1 MIKATFEYIKE
12 HVQRIKDD
20 RIPYSI
26 DIDLDDFVNVVCR
39 KEDGTLKN
47 DREIWE
53 EARDLFIERLQSY
66 DFQLGEMREYPEE
79 GK

>member
-1 MIKATFEYIKE
+1 MIFEYIKD

-39 KEDGTLKN
+39 KDDGTLKN

-53 EARDLFIERLQSY
+53 EARVLFIERLQNC
-66 DFQLGEMREYPEE
+66 DFNLGEMREYPED

>member
-12 HVQRIKDD
+12 RVERITNETT
-20 RIPYSI
+20 PYSI

-39 KEDGTLKN
+39 KDDGTLKS

-53 EARDLFIERLQSY
+53 EARDLFIERLQNY
-66 DFQLGEMREYPEE
+66 DFNLGEMREYPEE

>member
-12 HVQRIKDD
+12 RVERITNETT
-20 RIPYSI
+20 PHSI
-26 DIDLDDFVNVVCR
+26 DIDLDDFVNDVCR
-39 KEDGTLKN
+39 KDDGTLKN

-66 DFQLGEMREYPEE
+66 DFNLGEMREYPEE

>member
-12 HVQRIKDD
+12 RVQRITNETT
-20 RIPYSI
+20 PYSI

-39 KEDGTLKN
+39 KDDGTLKN
-47 DREIWE
+47 DKEIWE
-53 EARDLFIERLQSY
+53 EARDLFIERLQNY
-66 DFQLGEMREYPEE
+66 DFNLGEMREYPEE

>member
-1 MIKATFEYIKE
+1 MIFEYIE
-12 HVQRIKDD
+12 ERVERIKDD

-53 EARDLFIERLQSY
+53 EARVLFIERLQNY
-66 DFQLGEMREYPEE
+66 EFNLGEMREYPED

>member
-1 MIKATFEYIKE
+1 MIFEYIE
-12 HVQRIKDD
+12 ERVERIKDD

-53 EARDLFIERLQSY
+53 EARDLFIERLKNY
-66 DFQLGEMREYPEE
+66 DFNLGEMREYPED